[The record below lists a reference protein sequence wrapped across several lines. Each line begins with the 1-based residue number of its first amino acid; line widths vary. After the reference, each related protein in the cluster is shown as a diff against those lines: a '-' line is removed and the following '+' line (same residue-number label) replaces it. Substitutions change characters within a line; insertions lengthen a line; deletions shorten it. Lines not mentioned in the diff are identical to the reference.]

1 MHRPTILDTAPALA
15 SATRA
20 SLLGRLAQGIL
31 AVLLTF
37 LPLALRAAGPS
48 LTAEAMFQTE
58 RIVEIKIELPAKD
71 WETLTRQTRG
81 FGQMFQRSSAPIFTD
96 FKGDITIDGV
106 TVKSVAIRKKG
117 FIGSLDDYRPSLK
130 ITFDE
135 YVAGQKPIAGLDRLT
150 LNNNKQ
156 DHTLVSQH
164 LTYRTFRKAG
174 LPAPR
179 VGFARVTVNGE
190 YLGVYSNVEAVR
202 KPFLKAAF
210 GDGSGDRFEGT
221 IADLYPKALDRLEA
235 KGKANTKSLQ
245 PLAEL
250 LAAEGELD
258 LAKVNELV
266 DVPQFLKFM
275 AVESLIGFWDGY
287 AQNQNNYYLY
297 RNPTNAKYYFIPW
310 GADCNFD
317 CGTGMIRRMA
327 NLESSAVYANGML
340 ANRLFWA
347 GDTAA
352 EYTRI
357 LQSLYGTAWDEKDLL
372 AEVARIDQLVRPA
385 LHERQADNAWSLE
398 QVRQFIAGRREQV
411 NGIIAAGWDNVPK
424 VPRKPMYS
432 VPVGNAEGSFA
443 TTWNTETDPA
453 AVTNEGELKL
463 QLVLEGEAVE
473 FASMNSGAGPLAFF
487 GRRGGGPGG
496 PGGRGGPPG
505 GGPPGAGPPGGG
517 GAPGGAAPPA
527 QANIRLTGVRKSDNE
542 RLTLSLMVDRGQFDA
557 ARDGGALEVGGF
569 LQQGQGGFGFG
580 GGGGRGGG
588 MRSLAGKLQLEAAGA
603 NAGDAVKGSFKL
615 EIIENRGGMFGRR

>member
-1 MHRPTILDTAPALA
+1 MYCPNILATAPALA
-15 SATRA
+15 STTRA
-20 SLLGRLAQGIL
+20 SLFGCLAQGIL

-37 LPLALRAAGPS
+37 LPAGLRAAGPS
-48 LTAEAMFQTE
+48 LTAEDMFQTE
-58 RIVEIKIELPAKD
+58 RIVEIKIEIPAKD

-106 TVKSVAIRKKG
+106 TVKSVAVRKKG

-135 YVAGQKPIAGLDRLT
+135 YVDGQNPIAGLDRLT

-156 DHTLVSQH
+156 DHALVSQY

-179 VGFARVTVNGE
+179 VGFARVTVNDE
-190 YLGVYSNVEAVR
+190 YLGVYSNVESVR

-235 KGKANTKSLQ
+235 KGKANIKSLQ

-287 AQNQNNYYLY
+287 AQNQNNYFLY
-297 RNPTNAKYYFIPW
+297 RNPTSGKYHFIPW
-310 GADCNFD
+310 GADANFD
-317 CGTGMIRRMA
+317 GSTGMIRRMA
-327 NLESSAVYANGML
+327 NLENSAVYANGML

-372 AEVARIDQLVRPA
+372 AEVERIDQLVRPA
-385 LHERQADNAWSLE
+385 LHERQADNAWSLD

-424 VPRKPMYS
+424 APRKPMYS
-432 VPVGNAEGSFA
+432 VPVGNAEGTFA
-443 TTWNTETDPA
+443 TTWNSETDPSA
-453 AVTNEGELKL
+453 ITNEGELKL
-463 QLVLEGEAVE
+463 QLVLEGETVE
-473 FASMNSGAGPLAFF
+473 FASLNSGAGPFSFPNF
-487 GRRGGGPGG
+487 GMRGGG

-505 GGPPGAGPPGGG
+505 AGPPGRG
-517 GAPGGAAPPA
+517 GAPGVQPPA
-527 QANIRLTGVRKSDNE
+527 QANLRLTGVRKADNE
-542 RLTLSLMVDRGQFDA
+542 RLTLSLTIDRAQFDA
-557 ARDGGALEVGGF
+557 ARDGGTVEVGGF
-569 LQQGQGGFGFG
+569 FQQGQGGFGF
-580 GGGGRGGG
+580 GGGRGGG

>member
-1 MHRPTILDTAPALA
+1 MHRPTIALRNSAPASTA
-15 SATRA
+15 ATNTPR
-20 SLLGRLAQGIL
+20 LYRLARGIL
-31 AVLLTF
+31 ALLLT
-37 LPLALRAAGPS
+37 LSPAGLRAAEQT

-58 RIVEIKIELPAKD
+58 RLVDIKIEIPAKD
-71 WETLTRQTRG
+71 WEALTRQTRG
-81 FGQMFQRSSAPIFTD
+81 FGQMFQRSSGPTFTD

-135 YVAGQKPIAGLDRLT
+135 YVDGQNPIAGLDRLT

-156 DHTLVSQH
+156 DHGLVSQH

-179 VGFARVTVNGE
+179 VGFARVAVNGE

-210 GDGSGDRFEGT
+210 GDGSGELYEGT
-221 IADLYPKALDRLEA
+221 IADLYPKSLDRLEA
-235 KGKANTKSLQ
+235 KGKADTKPLM

-250 LAAEGELD
+250 LAAKGDLD

-266 DVPQFLKFM
+266 AVPQFLKFM

-287 AQNQNNYYLY
+287 AQNQNNFYLY
-297 RNPTNAKYYFIPW
+297 RNPANGKYYFIPW
-310 GADCNFD
+310 GADGAFD

-327 NLESSAVYANGML
+327 NLENSAVYANGIL

-347 GDTAA
+347 GDNAA

-357 LQSLYGTAWDEKDLL
+357 LKALFDTAWDEKDLL
-372 AEVARIDQLVRPA
+372 AEVERIDQLVRPA
-385 LHERQADNAWSLE
+385 LHEQQAANAWSLD

-424 VPRKPMYS
+424 TPRKPMYS
-432 VPVGNAEGSFA
+432 VPVGNAEGTFA
-443 TTWNTETDPA
+443 TTWNSETNSSA
-453 AVTNEGELKL
+453 ITNEGELKL

-473 FASMNSGAGPLAFF
+473 FASLNSGAGPFSSPNF
-487 GRRGGGPGG
+487 GMRGGG

-505 GGPPGAGPPGGG
+505 GGPPGRV
-517 GAPGGAAPPA
+517 APPA

-542 RLTLSLMVDRGQFDA
+542 RLTLSLRIDRAQFDA
-557 ARDGGALEVGGF
+557 ARNGGTIEVGGF
-569 LQQGQGGFGFG
+569 FQQGQDGVGF
-580 GGGGRGGG
+580 GGGRGGG

>member
-1 MHRPTILDTAPALA
+1 MHRPTIAIRNSAPASTA
-15 SATRA
+15 ATNIPR
-20 SLLGRLAQGIL
+20 LYRLARGIL
-31 AVLLTF
+31 ALLLT
-37 LPLALRAAGPS
+37 LSPAGLRAAEQT

-58 RIVEIKIELPAKD
+58 RLVEIKIEIPAKD
-71 WETLTRQTRG
+71 WEALTRQTRG
-81 FGQMFQRSSAPIFTD
+81 FGQMFQRSSRPTFTD

-130 ITFDE
+130 IAFDE
-135 YVAGQKPIAGLDRLT
+135 YVDGQNPIAGLDRLT

-156 DHTLVSQH
+156 DHGLVSQH

-210 GDGSGDRFEGT
+210 GDGSGDLYEGT
-221 IADLYPKALDRLEA
+221 IADLYPKSLDRLEA
-235 KGKANTKSLQ
+235 KGKADTKPLM

-250 LAAEGELD
+250 LAAKGDLD

-287 AQNQNNYYLY
+287 AQNQNNFYLY
-297 RNPTNAKYYFIPW
+297 RNPTNGKYYFIPW
-310 GADCNFD
+310 GADGTFD
-317 CGTGMIRRMA
+317 CGTGMMRRMA
-327 NLESSAVYANGML
+327 NLENSAVYANGIL

-357 LQSLYGTAWDEKDLL
+357 LKSLFDTAWDEKDLL
-372 AEVARIDQLVRPA
+372 AEVERIDQLVRPA
-385 LHERQADNAWSLE
+385 LHEQQAANAWSLD

-424 VPRKPMYS
+424 TPRKPMYS
-432 VPVGNAEGSFA
+432 VPVGNAEGTFA
-443 TTWNTETDPA
+443 TTWNSET
-453 AVTNEGELKL
+453 
-463 QLVLEGEAVE
+463 
-473 FASMNSGAGPLAFF
+473 NSGAIT
-487 GRRGGGPGG
+487 
-496 PGGRGGPPG
+496 
-505 GGPPGAGPPGGG
+505 
-517 GAPGGAAPPA
+517 
-527 QANIRLTGVRKSDNE
+527 NDVS
-542 RLTLSLMVDRGQFDA
+542 
-557 ARDGGALEVGGF
+557 
-569 LQQGQGGFGFG
+569 
-580 GGGGRGGG
+580 
-588 MRSLAGKLQLEAAGA
+588 
-603 NAGDAVKGSFKL
+603 
-615 EIIENRGGMFGRR
+615 